1 MNFVTFLCN
10 YVILINREKFIFVIN
25 RLFPGNLQNQTTKM
39 DTILVIE
46 DNEDILENLTEYL
59 EMEGYKIL
67 GANNGK
73 RGIAL
78 ARKFIPDLI
87 LCDVLMHEMNGH
99 EVLQLLLDSG
109 KTHEI
114 PFIFSTSMSEK
125 IDRTEAMLF
134 GADDYII
141 KPFAPEDLLKMIKTW
156 IQSGSIRR
164 RSIINTVIGEIR
176 LQGQP

>member
-1 MNFVTFLCN
+1 
-10 YVILINREKFIFVIN
+10 
-25 RLFPGNLQNQTTKM
+25 M

-73 RGIAL
+73 RGIEL
-78 ARKFIPDLI
+78 AREFIPNLI
-87 LCDVLMHEMNGH
+87 VCDVLMHEMNGH
-99 EVLQLLLDSG
+99 EVLQQLLDSHLTFG
-109 KTHEI
+109 I

-125 IDRTEAMLF
+125 IDRAEALLL

-141 KPFAPEDLLKMIKTW
+141 KPFALEDLLKMAKTW
-156 IQSGSIRR
+156 IQSGSTR
-164 RSIINTVIGEIR
+164 RSNIAHMEELALRATFQAPIS
-176 LQGQP
+176 

>member
-1 MNFVTFLCN
+1 MN
-10 YVILINREKFIFVIN
+10 K
-25 RLFPGNLQNQTTKM
+25 LFPGNPQNQTTKM

-46 DNEDILENLTEYL
+46 DNEDILENLTEFL

-73 RGIAL
+73 RGIEL
-78 ARKFIPDLI
+78 AREFIPDLI
-87 LCDVLMHEMNGH
+87 ICDVLMQAMNGH
-99 EVLQLLLDSG
+99 DVLQVLLGSG
-109 KTHEI
+109 KTYEI

-125 IDRTEAMLF
+125 INRTEALLL

-141 KPFAPEDLLKMIKTW
+141 KPFPLEDLLKIVKTW
-156 IQSGSIRR
+156 IQSGSTRR

>member
-1 MNFVTFLCN
+1 MIISPIPKN
-10 YVILINREKFIFVIN
+10 
-25 RLFPGNLQNQTTKM
+25 PTTQM

-73 RGIAL
+73 RGVEL
-78 ARKFIPDLI
+78 AREFIPDLI
-87 LCDVLMHEMNGH
+87 VCDVLMHAMNGH
-99 EVLQLLLDSG
+99 EVLQMLLGSCA
-109 KTHEI
+109 THAI

-125 IDRTEAMLF
+125 IDRAEALLL

-141 KPFAPEDLLKMIKTW
+141 KPFALQDLLKMIKAW
-156 IQSGSIRR
+156 IQSGSTRR
-164 RSIINTVIGEIR
+164 GNIAHTREFYPTFR
-176 LQGQP
+176 